1 MSLGSLIQGA
11 IGNPFGSQVSGTA
24 FGVIND
30 VLGPMRSKD
39 GIARPARYE
48 VVILPPTG
56 GQNNPDRAGLS
67 QGVREASLKCEN
79 IAFPGR
85 NIDTTPDTNIYGPT
99 REIATGFSFAELSAR
114 FQCSSDMK
122 EKLFFESWQKQ
133 SFNSQTW
140 SMGYYNDYIGK
151 LQIYQLDEQNERRY
165 GVEVWECFPKT
176 IAQQT
181 LDYATTDQQ
190 QKLDVTFSY
199 RYWKNLGTEAKL
211 PQALG
216 DRLGD
221 VLVNRL
227 TTTATRQLDSAIPR
241 VAQRLGQFFR

>member
-1 MSLGSLIQGA
+1 MPKILSRDFIEGPAFAVLNEF
-11 IGNPFGSQVSGTA
+11 IGLFRG
-24 FGVIND
+24 D
-30 VLGPMRSKD
+30 D
-39 GIARPARYE
+39 GLARPNRYE
-48 VVILPPTG
+48 VILSAPNGYRGGGAIPNAVANLTG
-56 GQNNPDRAGLS
+56 AISSGDDRK
-67 QGVREASLKCEN
+67 ASIRCQS
-79 IAFPGR
+79 ISFPGR
-85 NIDTTPDTNIYGPT
+85 NLDTVEDTNIYGPT
-99 REIATGFSFAELSAR
+99 REIASGFSFGELSAR
-114 FQCSSDMK
+114 FQMSSDMK

-165 GVEVWECFPKT
+165 GVEVWECFPKN
-176 IAQQT
+176 IGQQV
-181 LDYATTDQQ
+181 LDYRTTDQQ
-190 QKLDVTFSY
+190 QKLDDTISY

>member
-11 IGNPFGSQVSGTA
+11 IGNPFGSLVSGTA

-85 NIDTTPDTNIYGPT
+85 NI
-99 REIATGFSFAELSAR
+99 
-114 FQCSSDMK
+114 
-122 EKLFFESWQKQ
+122 
-133 SFNSQTW
+133 
-140 SMGYYNDYIGK
+140 
-151 LQIYQLDEQNERRY
+151 
-165 GVEVWECFPKT
+165 
-176 IAQQT
+176 
-181 LDYATTDQQ
+181 
-190 QKLDVTFSY
+190 
-199 RYWKNLGTEAKL
+199 NLVDGL
-211 PQALG
+211 L
-216 DRLGD
+216 
-221 VLVNRL
+221 
-227 TTTATRQLDSAIPR
+227 
-241 VAQRLGQFFR
+241 